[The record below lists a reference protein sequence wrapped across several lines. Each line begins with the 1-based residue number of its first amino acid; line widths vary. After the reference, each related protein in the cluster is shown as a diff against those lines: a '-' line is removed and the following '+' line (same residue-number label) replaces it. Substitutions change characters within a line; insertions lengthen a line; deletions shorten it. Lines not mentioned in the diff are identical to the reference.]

1 MIDVKKKR
9 MCRLKYQKLG
19 KAKMCKQL
27 LENKQ
32 EGGEGEGEEEKEE
45 AEGQQKQLEE

>member
-19 KAKMCKQL
+19 KAKMRKQL

-32 EGGEGEGEEEKEE
+32 EGGEGEEEKEE